1 MAATSEPAD
10 IDAVEPLD
18 DSTAR
23 LARRLVAANANDADE
38 CRSFLSMLG
47 IGLAQLA

>member
-23 LARRLVAANANDADE
+23 LARRLVAATEFFKVDE
-38 CRSFLSMLG
+38 SSGC
-47 IGLAQLA
+47 